1 MSVEKYSW
9 LKKSIQRNSIES
21 LPSSII
27 IEGES
32 GLAKSKLAQFF
43 TKELLCSSVEHQC
56 QGCNSC
62 SYLKAESHPDYCY
75 LTSESCSSGLYS
87 VSKEKKEKVTSKS
100 IHGIRALNVFMSLS
114 NSVSERRVAVVFDA
128 HLMNLNAQNALLKT
142 LEELPKNKF
151 IILVSDKRKYFQP
164 TIYSRSSLISINNP
178 STTEIDEWIIDRG
191 YIGYS
196 SLNFSPDSTPLEIE
210 RLINTD
216 SVNQYQEITQKV
228 NLYCCGEL
236 TTSDLIKFFK
246 GLNISYELKINSIIG
261 FLITCLGI
269 TQMFYKPHPLITS
282 MNNRSID
289 DEALSD
295 LIEEL
300 IDYKVALVK
309 VPSLNEQ
316 IGLSNFIFKVQKI
329 FTNDSL
335 N

>member
-1 MSVEKYSW
+1 MSIDKYSW
-9 LKKSIQRNSIES
+9 LRKSIQKNPIES
-21 LPSSII
+21 LPTSII
-27 IEGES
+27 IEGEE

-43 TKELLCSSVEHQC
+43 TKRLLCSSLEDQC

-75 LTSESCSSGLYS
+75 LTSDSCSTGLHA
-87 VSKEKKEKVTSKS
+87 VSKEKKDKIISKR
-100 IHGIRALNVFMSLS
+100 IDGIRALNAFMSLS
-114 NSVSERRVAVVFDA
+114 NSVSKRRVAIIFDA

-164 TIYSRSSLISINNP
+164 TIYSRSTLISVNNP
-178 STTEIDEWIIDRG
+178 SFTEIDQWISDQG

-216 SVNQYQEITQKV
+216 SANQYQEITQNL

-236 TTSDLIKFFK
+236 ATSDLIKFFK
-246 GLNISYELKINSIIG
+246 GLNISYESKINSIIV
-261 FLITCLGI
+261 FLKTCLGI
-269 TQMFYKPHPLITS
+269 TQMFYQPHPLVTS
-282 MNNRSID
+282 VNNRLIN
-289 DEALSD
+289 DESLSD

-300 IDYKVALVK
+300 LDYKVALVK

-316 IGLSNFIFKVQKI
+316 IGLSNFIFKVKKI
-329 FTNDSL
+329 FSN
-335 N
+335 